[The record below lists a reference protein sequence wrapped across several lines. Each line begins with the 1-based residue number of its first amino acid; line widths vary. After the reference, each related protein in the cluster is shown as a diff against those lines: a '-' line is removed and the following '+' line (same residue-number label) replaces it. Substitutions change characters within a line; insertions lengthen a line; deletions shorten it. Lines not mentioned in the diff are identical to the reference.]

1 MKKLYLL
8 WICFNYYSY
17 SNQIVSLPIIVTGR
31 IVERKE
37 EVITEIEKGFYE
49 IKVTNTKSKDIYV
62 YDKTEKAPFI
72 YKIASGITKIR
83 KVKANRIIELYYIYE
98 NKKFKLNRYTDG
110 SFPNLV

>member
-31 IVERKE
+31 VVERKE
-37 EVITEIEKGFYE
+37 EVITEIEKGLYE
-49 IKVTNTKSKDIYV
+49 IEVTNTKSKDIYI
-62 YDKTEKAPFI
+62 YGKTEKAPFI
-72 YKIASGITKIR
+72 YKVASGITKIH

-98 NKKFKLNRYTDG
+98 NKKFKLNKYTD
-110 SFPNLV
+110 V